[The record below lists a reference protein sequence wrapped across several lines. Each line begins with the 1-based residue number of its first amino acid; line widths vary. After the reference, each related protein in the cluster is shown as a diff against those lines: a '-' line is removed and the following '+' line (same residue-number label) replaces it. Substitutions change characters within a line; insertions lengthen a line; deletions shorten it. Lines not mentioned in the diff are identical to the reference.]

1 MNKKENVWWRRI
13 GGSLK
18 IWDRRKELKDKKEED
33 WLQNNMEGREEKIY
47 GEGLWKKSRKEQEE
61 ENGKY
66 RVEGGGAAKTR
77 EWQSREE
84 DKDLRRIWK
93 RM

>member
-1 MNKKENVWWRRI
+1 
-13 GGSLK
+13 
-18 IWDRRKELKDKKEED
+18 
-33 WLQNNMEGREEKIY
+33 MEGREEKIY

-77 EWQSREE
+77 E
-84 DKDLRRIWK
+84 
-93 RM
+93 